1 MEFTE
6 VCNGF
11 LRFFFVKEE
20 DFIPLLFGVELY
32 DGIGDETLEELLS
45 GLVRVCVV
53 PQEGNIDVLLV
64 VALPAHILVPLL
76 ADSMYSSGER

>member
-1 MEFTE
+1 
-6 VCNGF
+6 
-11 LRFFFVKEE
+11 VKEE

-64 VALPAHILVPLL
+64 VSLPAHILVPLL